1 MNCFLLIFSRYSA
14 FPPIAATA
22 RGGGMRTSSL
32 RPASGRTQARILLSP
47 AWHAL
52 PLFKQLQSVSA
63 YSAPIMF
70 FCFLL
75 PLLRLTLPGY
85 ASGARRKHFG
95 AAGSA
100 HWLHNLQVMPPG
112 RARGLRKLWKGILP
126 ASLSRG
132 AEYAVPCIICPA
144 SCKRSSSRCVLHP
157 LGIEYHPASL
167 ETDSESLFTRPGT
180 AAGCRFA
187 KTGQSRRAAPSAGAA
202 RFIVS

>member
-1 MNCFLLIFSRYSA
+1 M
-14 FPPIAATA
+14 
-22 RGGGMRTSSL
+22 
-32 RPASGRTQARILLSP
+32 RPASGRTQAHILLSP

-52 PLFKQLQSVSA
+52 PMFKQLQSVSA

-85 ASGARRKHFG
+85 VSGARRKHFG
-95 AAGSA
+95 SAGSA
-100 HWLHNLQVMPPG
+100 GGHDLQIMKPMG
-112 RARGLRKLWKGILP
+112 RARGLRKLWKGILL

-132 AEYAVPCIICPA
+132 AECSVPCIICPA

-167 ETDSESLFTRPGT
+167 ETENESLFTRPGT
-180 AAGCRFA
+180 AAGCRFT

>member
-1 MNCFLLIFSRYSA
+1 
-14 FPPIAATA
+14 
-22 RGGGMRTSSL
+22 MRTSSL

-187 KTGQSRRAAPSAGAA
+187 NSKKAGPPAHRQRAPLFYFSGKDISRFHAAIP
-202 RFIVS
+202 

>member
-1 MNCFLLIFSRYSA
+1 MLAPLGAYLRQDTGPHPAFTCMACPATVQTAAERFCLFCSDNVFLFSSA
-14 FPPIAATA
+14 AFAPHF
-22 RGGGMRTSSL
+22 
-32 RPASGRTQARILLSP
+32 ARICFRGP
-47 AWHAL
+47 AKAFWCRRL
-52 PLFKQLQSVSA
+52 CPL
-63 YSAPIMF
+63 
-70 FCFLL
+70 
-75 PLLRLTLPGY
+75 
-85 ASGARRKHFG
+85 ASY
-95 AAGSA
+95 
-100 HWLHNLQVMPPG
+100 LQVMPPG

-132 AEYAVPCIICPA
+132 AECSVPCIICPA

-187 KTGQSRRAAPSAGAA
+187 KTGQSRRAAPSAGAS